1 MCSCS
6 LTWRGI
12 VVYER
17 WVRLMFWST
26 SSWWVTWILESPG
39 FMMLPRRS
47 LRTSR
52 YLINSPQDQLTL
64 YYEPHC
70 VYNKDFLE
78 KERANIVITLVIKQ
92 LLPKFTL
99 VSGLEDAVQL
109 AKLVQAKFIAPM
121 KNGDLDSKGF
131 LATIIQGDQ
140 ML

>member
-52 YLINSPQDQLTL
+52 YLINSPQDELTL

-99 VSGLEDAVQL
+99 VSGL
-109 AKLVQAKFIAPM
+109 
-121 KNGDLDSKGF
+121 
-131 LATIIQGDQ
+131 
-140 ML
+140 